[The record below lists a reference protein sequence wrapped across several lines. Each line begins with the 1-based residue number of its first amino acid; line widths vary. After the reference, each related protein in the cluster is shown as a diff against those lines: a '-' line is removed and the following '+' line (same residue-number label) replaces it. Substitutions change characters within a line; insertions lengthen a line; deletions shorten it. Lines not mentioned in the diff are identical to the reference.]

1 MNVLRI
7 SLFGYVQMEC
17 DSWTSEVKAPPV
29 IQALLAYL
37 LLKRDHYHRREILA
51 DLFWSDYDK
60 NRARSCL
67 STALWRLRRV
77 LEPEGVPKGT
87 YLLTTPTGEVG
98 FNWESAHWV
107 DVVVFEEG
115 VTETLE
121 KPIQMMV
128 TADIQ
133 NLEKALNLCTS
144 DLLEGFYDDWAINER
159 ERLRQLYS
167 NGLEH
172 LMRYYKHQGAYIQS
186 LVCGQQILDY
196 DPLRESI
203 HREMMRLY
211 WKNGQ
216 SARAV
221 RQFQTCRDILAKEL
235 NIAPMEETQLLFA
248 NIMSSTN
255 QYDAC
260 PTIGENTINLQQAL
274 HQLHLAK
281 QEFKEGQKKLE
292 QAIRLVEQFS
302 DH

>member
-186 LVCGQQILDY
+186 LACGQQILDY
-196 DPLRESI
+196 DPLRE
-203 HREMMRLY
+203 R
-211 WKNGQ
+211 
-216 SARAV
+216 
-221 RQFQTCRDILAKEL
+221 
-235 NIAPMEETQLLFA
+235 
-248 NIMSSTN
+248 
-255 QYDAC
+255 
-260 PTIGENTINLQQAL
+260 L
-274 HQLHLAK
+274 HQPEYKMPSLLCTERGPYLTVQQVFFPLLK
-281 QEFKEGQKKLE
+281 IWG
-292 QAIRLVEQFS
+292 AIQFR
-302 DH
+302 